1 MMKLSDFLTQ
11 LNKAASCSSLYVMG
25 GFGAPAG
32 YGTNRKRYST
42 NNSYNRLQVRAKKI
56 LNASDDTFFF
66 DCVGLVKG
74 ILWGWIGDPK
84 RVYGGAD
91 YGSNGVPDY
100 DAKQMMFSGC
110 KDASEIK
117 GRPEPGEFLW
127 FDGHCGVYLGDGKT
141 IESTPSGS
149 DGVQI
154 RTFDSRWKY
163 HGHLKYVDYSGVKP
177 DPEPEP
183 ETKYHSGSV
192 YKVQC
197 TGPLRI
203 RSGPT
208 TDRAIIDNLYR
219 GDKVLCDG
227 TVKDADGNTWMR
239 IIGYVAANYDGE
251 VWIE

>member
-1 MMKLSDFLTQ
+1 MMKISDFLAQ
-11 LNKAASCSSLYVMG
+11 LNKAASSSSLYVMG

-42 NNSYNRLQVRAKKI
+42 NNSYNRQLVRSKKI
-56 LNASDDTFFF
+56 LNASDNTYFW
-66 DCVGLVKG
+66 DCVGLIKG
-74 ILWGWIGDPK
+74 ILWGWIGNPK

-110 KDASEIK
+110 KDASPIK

-127 FDGHCGVYLGDGKT
+127 FDGHCGVYMGDGKT

-163 HGHLKYVDYSGVKP
+163 HGHLKYVDYTGVKP
-177 DPEPEP
+177 VPTP
-183 ETKYHSGSV
+183 SGDYKIGEI
-192 YKVQC
+192 YKVTC
-197 TGPLRI
+197 KGPLRI
-203 RSGPT
+203 RTGPD
-208 TDRAIIDNLYR
+208 TDHAIIDNLF
-219 GDKVLCDG
+219 
-227 TVKDADGNTWMR
+227 KDDHVCCEEVIKDVSSGNIWLK
-239 IIGYVAANYDGE
+239 ISGYVAAKYDGE
-251 VWIE
+251 EWIE